1 MKFVVDKLP
10 NTCGECEY
18 CAAAMMQ
25 TPLGVAKQVNLCT
38 LQTLKAPQE
47 PNQQPILIEVDK
59 SPVQNYC
66 PCTDNSKKIIENGN
80 LDTIN
85 STPVKSS
92 IIL

>member
-10 NTCGECEY
+10 NTCEECHFFFFSV
-18 CAAAMMQ
+18 MQ

-38 LQTLKAPQE
+38 LQTLAPPKTPNQE
-47 PNQQPILIEVDK
+47 PNFIDVKKTPIE
-59 SPVQNYC
+59 NYC
-66 PCTDNSKKIIENGN
+66 PCTDNQKKIIESN
-80 LDTIN
+80 DVN

>member
-10 NTCGECEY
+10 NTCEECDF
-18 CAAAMMQ
+18 CAVAVVQ

-38 LQTLKAPQE
+38 LQTLAPPKTPNQE
-47 PNQQPILIEVDK
+47 PNFIDVKKAPIE
-59 SPVQNYC
+59 NYC
-66 PCTDNSKKIIENGN
+66 PCTDNQKKIIESN
-80 LDTIN
+80 DVN